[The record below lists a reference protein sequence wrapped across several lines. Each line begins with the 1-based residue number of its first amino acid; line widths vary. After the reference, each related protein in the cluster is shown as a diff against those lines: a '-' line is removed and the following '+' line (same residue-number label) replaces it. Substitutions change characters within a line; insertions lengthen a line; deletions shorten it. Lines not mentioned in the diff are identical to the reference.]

1 MAEAPENELRMV
13 LIGKTGNGKSKTGNT
28 ILGQKIFPFGSGA
41 MSLTTTC
48 QLRNAHRFG
57 KKISLVDT
65 PGVFDNR
72 NDNENVQQEIKKCI
86 WLTCEGP
93 HAIILCVPIGRFTNE
108 DVETVKHF
116 CSHFGENLTKYVIVL
131 FTRFDDWKRDR
142 TENSLDPGMEGFID
156 SLTPPLREFLS
167 KCGNRFIEFDN
178 TLKETS
184 ADSQVQ
190 RLLGMVEKMVRE
202 NGGSHYTNKDYQK
215 AELELQKQ
223 IEENKKEKE
232 KEILKMQQEMR
243 KEIDDD
249 LRKQYKEREQKL
261 IQEIQNIR
269 DETKKQNWLQGVL
282 NAGISFVK
290 SIFRF

>member
-108 DVETVKHF
+108 DVETVNHF

-167 KCGNRFIEFDN
+167 KCRNRFIEFDN
-178 TLKETS
+178 TLNGTS

-190 RLLGMVEKMVRE
+190 RLLGMVEKMVRD
-202 NGGSHYTNKDYQK
+202 NGGSHYTNEDYQK

-243 KEIDDD
+243 KEINDD
-249 LRKQYKEREQKL
+249 LRKRYEEREQIL
-261 IQEIQNIR
+261 IQEIKDIR
-269 DETKKQNWLQGVL
+269 DETKRQNWLQGVIS
-282 NAGISFVK
+282 AGISLINSF
-290 SIFRF
+290 FRS